1 VSGGYLHI
9 TGASGGAM
17 SERRRLTVAAAAAAA
32 AATAVALV
40 PAVAAA
46 TPDQSLQ
53 GLVLSGGCPGQAG
66 DLKNL
71 VVAPRT
77 PFLFAPLRLM
87 DQDFGRTGKWLF
99 PYTILITGEGLK
111 TRHLTP
117 GVLYTRPGWAPRA
130 MVTCVFD
137 GATKEDG
144 PFQVTITGPVRGG

>member
-1 VSGGYLHI
+1 
-9 TGASGGAM
+9 M
-17 SERRRLTVAAAAAAA
+17 SQRRRLTVAAAAAV
-32 AATAVALV
+32 TAVAV
-40 PAVAAA
+40 IPAVATA
-46 TPDQSLQ
+46 TPDQSFQ

-71 VVAPRT
+71 IVAPRT

-117 GVLYTRPGWAPRA
+117 GVLYTRPGWAPRT
-130 MVTCVFD
+130 MVTCVFE
-137 GATKEDG
+137 GATKDG
-144 PFQVTITGPVRGG
+144 DTGKDTSFQVTITGPVRGG